1 MKTRI
6 AALIAVL
13 MLVLPSSAYALET
26 NELVTIAAMPLAVA
40 AVADL
45 NDVPTSDLV
54 TVVSAMNRASVPAPQ
69 FIEVV
74 RYVPVA
80 LVDEREPRFVSY
92 VTTQVDRGL
101 VGDELAVSLA
111 DQLGTRYDVREINV
125 VEPQTVYLVERHEF
139 IPTREFIPTVVTT
152 RLQSTRFDPL
162 ALVAMPLA
170 VAAVANLTDVPT
182 NDLVSFISALN
193 QAAMPAPQFVEVVRY
208 SPMVFVSDTY
218 EPQFVR
224 FVTTE
229 VDRGIRGETLA
240 IAIADRYRTMGI
252 RDIDVI
258 NPPRTVIVDRT
269 EFFPPVVQ
277 TRVAE
282 ARAHPHGGP
291 PGQLKKDLGVQTG
304 AEIVHGS
311 RPGGR
316 VVVARDSDKGRDQ
329 QRTRVVKQKP
339 ARRDVDRKVTRS
351 PKSGK
356 RNKAVVSA
364 PVAPD
369 HSNRGHQMKAPS
381 QGRPVTRVTR
391 VTPTPSGNS
400 GRGHADK
407 GNSKGNAGGKGKG
420 KGKG

>member
-1 MKTRI
+1 
-6 AALIAVL
+6 

-26 NELVTIAAMPLAVA
+26 IELVAIAAMPLAVA

-45 NDVPTSDLV
+45 TDVPTSDLV

-69 FIEVV
+69 FVEVV

-80 LVDEREPRFVSY
+80 LVDQNEPTFVSY
-92 VTTQVDRGL
+92 VTTQVDNGV
-101 VGDELAVSLA
+101 VGDALALSLA
-111 DQLGTRYDVREINV
+111 NRLETAYEVREINV
-125 VEPQTVYLVERHEF
+125 VNPQPVYFVER
-139 IPTREFIPTVVTT
+139 REFIPTVVTT
-152 RLQSTRFDPL
+152 RLQLQPARFDPL

-182 NDLVSFISALN
+182 NDLISFISALN

-208 SPMVFVSDTY
+208 SPVVFFDDAI

-258 NPPRTVIVDRT
+258 DPPRTVIVDRD
-269 EFFPPVVQ
+269 EFFPPVVR

-282 ARAHPHGGP
+282 VRAHPHGGP

-311 RPGGR
+311 TPRER
-316 VVVARDSDKGRDQ
+316 AIVTRDTGKGRD
-329 QRTRVVKQKP
+329 KQKTRAVRQEP
-339 ARRDVDRKVTRS
+339 RRQSGPNVTSRS
-351 PKSGK
+351 KGKSKGSNK
-356 RNKAVVSA
+356 RNMVSNRPSTVVAA
-364 PVAPD
+364 PVHRD
-369 HSNRGHQMKAPS
+369 HGSSERRMTKPSRAKAP
-381 QGRPVTRVTR
+381 RAV
-391 VTPTPSGNS
+391 SGND
-400 GRGHADK
+400 GRGRADK
-407 GNSKGNAGGKGKG
+407 GNGNSGGKGKG